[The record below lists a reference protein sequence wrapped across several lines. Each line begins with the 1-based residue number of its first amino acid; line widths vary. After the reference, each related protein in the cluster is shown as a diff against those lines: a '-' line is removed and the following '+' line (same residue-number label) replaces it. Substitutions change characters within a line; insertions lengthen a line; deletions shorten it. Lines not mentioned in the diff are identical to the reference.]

1 MIKSLNGGFLME
13 ISQTKDFELVAKLNK
28 PVHDLHFTLY
38 PKYFKQYD
46 YKKIKEEFKKLINN
60 EKFIFLILQVNQEAV
75 GYAWI
80 EIRDYPENA
89 FKKSYQ
95 SIYIHQISMIQTQRK
110 KGYGTALMNYI
121 YNLANE
127 KGIDLIELDYWAD
140 NNIAKEFYK
149 KQDFVKYREFVYKQ
163 L

>member
-1 MIKSLNGGFLME
+1 MKIR
-13 ISQTKDFELVAKLNK
+13 QTKDFELVAKLNK

-38 PKYFKQYD
+38 PKHFNKYNYEE
-46 YKKIKEEFKKLINN
+46 IKEVFKKLIEN
-60 EKFIFLILQVNQEAV
+60 ENFIFLLLEVNQEAV
-75 GYAWI
+75 GYAWL
-80 EIRDYPENA
+80 EIRNYPENA
-89 FKKSYQ
+89 FKKSYH
-95 SIYIHQISMIQTQRK
+95 SIYIHQISIVQTQRK

-121 YNLANE
+121 YHMAKE
-127 KGIDLIELDYWAD
+127 KGIDLIELDYWVD